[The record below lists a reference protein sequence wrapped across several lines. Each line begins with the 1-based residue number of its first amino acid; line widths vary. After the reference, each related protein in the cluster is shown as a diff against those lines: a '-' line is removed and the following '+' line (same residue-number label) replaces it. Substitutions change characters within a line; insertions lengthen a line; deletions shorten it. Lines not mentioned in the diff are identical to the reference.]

1 MFVSTSLNAHIHIND
16 VARKDPPLDSEET
29 TKISCSCI
37 LKPLA
42 NLPMLSFF
50 DQHVTANASKKH
62 EMLVI
67 ICNTKHILII
77 RTKTAS
83 QRKMILLTGIE
94 VKWFWRVLRA
104 NKKKL
109 VQRTANRRD
118 LDTRRA
124 HTYDSDDLR

>member
-16 VARKDPPLDSEET
+16 VAREDPLLDSEDS
-29 TKISCSCI
+29 TKRSRSCI

-67 ICNTKHILII
+67 ICDTKRILII
-77 RTKTAS
+77 CTKTAS
-83 QRKMILLTGIE
+83 PCKKSLLP
-94 VKWFWRVLRA
+94 
-104 NKKKL
+104 
-109 VQRTANRRD
+109 
-118 LDTRRA
+118 
-124 HTYDSDDLR
+124 Y